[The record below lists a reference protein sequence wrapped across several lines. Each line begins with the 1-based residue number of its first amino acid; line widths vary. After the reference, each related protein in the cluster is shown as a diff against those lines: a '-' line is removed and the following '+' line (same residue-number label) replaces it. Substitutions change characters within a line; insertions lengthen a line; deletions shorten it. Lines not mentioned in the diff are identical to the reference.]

1 MFRFPKGFG
10 HQVIAL
16 TRQYG
21 SSSTPRA
28 TCLYDFH
35 VAQGGKM
42 VDFAGYLMPV
52 QYEGLGIAASHLH
65 TRKHASIFDVSHM
78 LQTCIRG
85 KDRIKFMESLCVADV
100 QGLKENHGTL
110 SVFTNDQGGI
120 LDDLI
125 VTKTNQD
132 DLYLVTNAGCR
143 ETDVPLMES
152 KVQDM
157 QRQGLD
163 VTLEYLENRGL
174 IALQG
179 PESARV
185 LQSLCPQ
192 VTLSQIKF
200 MTSCVTRVNGV
211 DDVRITRC
219 GYTGEDGF
227 EISIQDSETA
237 GLVEKLLSSEEGKV
251 ELAGLGA
258 RDSLRLEAGLCLYG
272 NDIDAKT
279 TPVEAGLT
287 WTIGKRRREEK
298 GFPGAEVILNQIKT
312 KPKIKRVGLISSG
325 PPARSHTAVIDPAQG
340 TPVGEITSGCP
351 SPSLE
356 GHNVSMAYLPTTLSK
371 IGTKVQ
377 LQIRKKTVSAE
388 VVKMPFVPSNYYSS

>member
-65 TRKHASIFDVSHM
+65 T
-78 LQTCIRG
+78 
-85 KDRIKFMESLCVADV
+85 
-100 QGLKENHGTL
+100 
-110 SVFTNDQGGI
+110 
-120 LDDLI
+120 
-125 VTKTNQD
+125 
-132 DLYLVTNAGCR
+132 
-143 ETDVPLMES
+143 
-152 KVQDM
+152 
-157 QRQGLD
+157 RQGLD

-279 TPVEAGLT
+279 TP
-287 WTIGKRRREEK
+287 
-298 GFPGAEVILNQIKT
+298 
-312 KPKIKRVGLISSG
+312 
-325 PPARSHTAVIDPAQG
+325 G